1 MPPDHERRTHA
12 RIDTAPAATSRHGPA
27 TSPQSVAATG
37 TDLVD
42 GWGCGAAASRLADRA
57 YWLVHDD
64 WSGDSRT
71 SARAADVIVAA
82 ALLADL
88 TCAGAIDVRDGAVR
102 VFTPLLQSDDL
113 ESEVLTQ
120 LVAEP
125 GISAAEAIDG
135 RAPTVRDRVAA
146 RLIQSGAANV
156 RRVGWRR
163 RRLAVAR
170 AGDNGPAWVRAG
182 LATAVE
188 RGLPLSE
195 ADRVLLQL
203 VRHSS
208 MAGNPLT
215 AAPPDRMAAALRQLD
230 RGTGR
235 YAELVRAATDALRAA
250 AVVR

>member
-1 MPPDHERRTHA
+1 MA
-12 RIDTAPAATSRHGPA
+12 VIDVGQYEA
-27 TSPQSVAATG
+27 V
-37 TDLVD
+37 
-42 GWGCGAAASRLADRA
+42 GAHLADRA

-64 WSGDSRT
+64 WRGDLRT
-71 SARAADVIVAA
+71 SPRAADVIVAA
-82 ALLADL
+82 ALLAELID
-88 TCAGAIDVRDGAVR
+88 AEVIDVRDGVVR
-102 VFTPLLQSDDL
+102 VFTSTPPLDDL
-113 ESEVLTQ
+113 ESEVLAQ
-120 LVAEP
+120 LAAEP
-125 GISAAEAIDG
+125 GITAADAIDG
-135 RAPTVRDRVAA
+135 LAAAVRHRVAA
-146 RLIQSGAANV
+146 RLIRFGAANV

-170 AGDNGPAWVRAG
+170 AGDSGPAWVRAG

-215 AAPPDRMAAALRQLD
+215 AAPPECMAAALRQLD

-250 AVVR
+250 AVAR

>member
-1 MPPDHERRTHA
+1 
-12 RIDTAPAATSRHGPA
+12 
-27 TSPQSVAATG
+27 
-37 TDLVD
+37 
-42 GWGCGAAASRLADRA
+42 
-57 YWLVHDD
+57 
-64 WSGDSRT
+64 
-71 SARAADVIVAA
+71 
-82 ALLADL
+82 LADL
-88 TCAGAIDVRDGAVR
+88 TCAGSIDVRDGAVR

-125 GISAAEAIDG
+125 GITAAEAIDG
-135 RAPTVRDRVAA
+135 LAPTIRDRVAA
-146 RLIQSGAANV
+146 RLIRSGAANV

-170 AGDNGPAWVRAG
+170 AGDSGPAWVRAG

-215 AAPPDRMAAALRQLD
+215 AAPPECMAAALRQLD

-235 YAELVRAATDALRAA
+235 YA
-250 AVVR
+250 